1 MFAGIHRLPPAHLL
15 AADRTGTATR
25 AYWDPAAAA
34 SRPSR
39 LDSPTALRDAL
50 LRAVERELMSDVP
63 VGVFTSG
70 GPHSSLLPPRAARP
84 MAGAQVPTVAVL
96 FVATG
101 VVRRPFAQDITH
113 PIRTDHPVL

>member
-70 GPHSSLLPPRAARP
+70 GLDSSFLAAAAARV
-84 MAGAQVPTVAVL
+84 MAGGRVHTSPRRVLEPGDDESPVAEAAPRPNRTV
-96 FVATG
+96 
-101 VVRRPFAQDITH
+101 
-113 PIRTDHPVL
+113 